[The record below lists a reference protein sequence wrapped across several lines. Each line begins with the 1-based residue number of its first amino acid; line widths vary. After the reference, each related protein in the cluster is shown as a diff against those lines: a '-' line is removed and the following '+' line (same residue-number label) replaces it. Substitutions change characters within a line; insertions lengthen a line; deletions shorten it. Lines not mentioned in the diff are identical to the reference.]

1 MEFLVDFQMDT
12 MDRLR
17 LLKSEGQWLVIST
30 CFKYFFAV
38 FGDDDDYADAGG
50 DDDDYYYYADAG
62 GDDDDDDP

>member
-38 FGDDDDYADAGG
+38 FGDDDD
-50 DDDDYYYYADAG
+50 ADAG